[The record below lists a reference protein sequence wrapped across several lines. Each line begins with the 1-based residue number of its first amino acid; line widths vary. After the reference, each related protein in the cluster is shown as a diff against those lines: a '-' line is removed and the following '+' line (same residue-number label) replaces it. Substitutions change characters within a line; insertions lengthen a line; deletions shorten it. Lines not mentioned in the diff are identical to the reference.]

1 MRLVISLVIA
11 IASIVGLWK
20 IFEKA
25 GLEGWKSIIPLY
37 NSYCLF
43 KITWGNGW
51 FFLLCFIPI
60 VNIVIYIMTMNK
72 LAKSFDKG
80 VGYTIGLVLLA
91 PIFII
96 LLGLG
101 DDEFHS
107 IVEA

>member
-1 MRLVISLVIA
+1 MRFISLIFT

-25 GLEGWKSIIPLY
+25 GLDGWKSIIPFY
-37 NSYCLF
+37 NLYCLF
-43 KITWGNGW
+43 KLTWGNGW
-51 FFLLCFIPI
+51 LFLVVFIP
-60 VNIVIYIMTMNK
+60 VANLVILIMTMNK

-80 VGYTIGLVLLA
+80 VGFTIGLILLA
-91 PIFII
+91 PIFYC
-96 LLGLG
+96 LLGFG